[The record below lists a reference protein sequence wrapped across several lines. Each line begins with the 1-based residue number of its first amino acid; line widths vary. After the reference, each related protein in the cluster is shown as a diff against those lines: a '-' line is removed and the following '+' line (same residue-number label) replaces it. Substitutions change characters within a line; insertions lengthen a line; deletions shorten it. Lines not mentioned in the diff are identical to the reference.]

1 MDIAKWCGLVRIT
14 RESSR
19 QLMMTSTQILSVM
32 FWLKVKTRYTVEF
45 EPGDS
50 VTVTSAKIFA
60 VREAEIDEKY
70 PVDQHVDVLYPKLGN
85 SWWTGRIKKIV
96 SNDTFEIVFANGDK
110 ETIKL
115 NRLRIH
121 YF

>member
-1 MDIAKWCGLVRIT
+1 MDTAIWCGLVRIT

-19 QLMMTSTQILSVM
+19 QLMTTSTQILSVM

-60 VREAEIDEKY
+60 VREAEIEEKY

-96 SNDTFEIVFANGDK
+96 SNNTFEIIFANGDK
-110 ETIKL
+110 ETVKL

>member
-1 MDIAKWCGLVRIT
+1 
-14 RESSR
+14 
-19 QLMMTSTQILSVM
+19 M

-60 VREAEIDEKY
+60 VREAENDEEY
-70 PVDQHVDVLYPKLGN
+70 DVGQDVDVLYPKLGN

-96 SNDTFEIVFANGDK
+96 DNDTFKIVFANGD
-110 ETIKL
+110 EGTVKL

-121 YF
+121 RE